1 MGVPAVVQ
9 MDRQHLC
16 SARTRVRCLAWHSG
30 LKELV
35 LLQLWHRLQLQLGS
49 DLWPRNS
56 ICHGVAKKEKD
67 PPAATPSPTL
77 LLEGSDCT
85 FLLLGVVGG
94 T

>member
-1 MGVPAVVQ
+1 MVQ

-35 LLQLWHRLQLQLGS
+35 LPQLWHRLQLRLGS

-56 ICHGVAKKEKD
+56 ICRGAAKKEKD
-67 PPAATPSPTL
+67 PPAAPSPTL

-85 FLLLGVVGG
+85 FLLGG
-94 T
+94 GGGGGRGET